1 MSFFFSPIHEICRD
15 WRAWKFLPGVVIFSE
30 NTVEIH
36 VLLESF
42 THFLGNFMH
51 ICWRNFCAS
60 KTTAAEFFDKSHRC
74 SCSAPQRITG
84 GYPHI
89 HINGNLKKRHKT
101 SSTPLTNTETDWGP
115 FKGLEFQGA
124 EKGRWVNFGYIF
136 EQSTLNVPKW
146 RPRDSNSAT

>member
-1 MSFFFSPIHEICRD
+1 M
-15 WRAWKFLPGVVIFSE
+15 PGVVIFSE

-51 ICWRNFCAS
+51 IFWRNFCAS
-60 KTTAAEFFDKSHRC
+60 KTAAAEFFFDK

-89 HINGNLKKRHKT
+89 HINGNLRKRHKT
-101 SSTPLTNTETDWGP
+101 LSTPLTNTETDWGP
-115 FKGLEFQGA
+115 FKGLEFLGA
-124 EKGRWVNFGYIF
+124 EKGSMGQFLIHF
-136 EQSTLNVPKW
+136 
-146 RPRDSNSAT
+146 